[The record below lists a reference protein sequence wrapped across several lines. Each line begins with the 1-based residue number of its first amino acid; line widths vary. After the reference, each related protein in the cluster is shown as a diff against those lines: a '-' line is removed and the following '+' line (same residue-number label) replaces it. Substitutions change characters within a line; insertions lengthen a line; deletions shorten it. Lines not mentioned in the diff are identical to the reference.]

1 MAEKRFEEVYSQ
13 GRLTVTKVLRDNQTG
28 VLYMCQQEGY
38 GLGLT
43 VLVDADGKPLLDE
56 DYTPSSK

>member
-1 MAEKRFEEVYSQ
+1 MADKRFEEVYRQ
-13 GRLTVTKVLRDNQTG
+13 GKLTVTKVLRDNQTG

-43 VLVDADGKPLLDE
+43 VLVDAEGKPLLDE
-56 DYTPSSK
+56 NFIPSS